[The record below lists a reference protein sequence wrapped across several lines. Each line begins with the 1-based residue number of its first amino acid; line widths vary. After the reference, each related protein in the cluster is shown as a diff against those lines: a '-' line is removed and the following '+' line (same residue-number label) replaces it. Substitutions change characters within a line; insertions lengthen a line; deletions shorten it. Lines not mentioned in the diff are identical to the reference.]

1 MAKEQSKLTQEVQ
14 ERFWFLFG
22 ERGGQIV
29 ANKDTGQ
36 LSKLKS
42 TVVTVAVD
50 GLLFRF
56 VHWRDNRQVH
66 VASERLPDEWHE
78 LSAILDVMEPDKVRR
93 HSVIFFQ
100 DAIALLRDHMDRI
113 KEAFSPDRYPQVKQQ
128 LEHAYRYEMAVTRQV
143 QNEINRG
150 LGAL

>member
-1 MAKEQSKLTQEVQ
+1 M
-14 ERFWFLFG
+14 
-22 ERGGQIV
+22 
-29 ANKDTGQ
+29 
-36 LSKLKS
+36 
-42 TVVTVAVD
+42 
-50 GLLFRF
+50 
-56 VHWRDNRQVH
+56 H

-128 LEHAYRYEMAVTRQV
+128 LE
-143 QNEINRG
+143 G
-150 LGAL
+150 LLMKNC